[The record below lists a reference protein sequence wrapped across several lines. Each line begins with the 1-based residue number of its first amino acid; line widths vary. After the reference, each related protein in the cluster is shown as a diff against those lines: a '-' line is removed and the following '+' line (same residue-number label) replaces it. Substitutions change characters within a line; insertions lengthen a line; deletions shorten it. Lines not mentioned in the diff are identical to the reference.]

1 MLLHFRIKD
10 VNVFRAVVDVV
21 DLVNDDGGL
30 HRKFVILVFRSDARG
45 NNRHENG
52 NDTCAER
59 ARKTR
64 NCQHFP
70 RESVLFV
77 IAEESPQ

>member
-1 MLLHFRIKD
+1 MLLHFRIED

-30 HRKFVILVFRSDARG
+30 HRKFIILVFRSDGRR
-45 NNRHENG
+45 NDRHENG

-64 NCQHFP
+64 NRQHFP
-70 RESVLFV
+70 RESVLLV